1 MLILASQSASR
12 KALLSAAGVPHEA
25 VSPGVDEEAA
35 KAALRAEGLNA
46 RGLAD
51 ALAELKSMRVS
62 RRMPQNLVLGCDQT
76 LSLETGE
83 MLDKAEN
90 RKDAERILRLLSGK
104 THYLHSAAVISLAGE
119 PLWRHVER
127 VKMTVRPLSDAF
139 IESYLDAD
147 WNDCQWCVGCYRIEG
162 PGAQLFARVEGS
174 QFAVQGLPL
183 LPLLDYLRIRGV
195 LMS

>member
-51 ALAELKSMRVS
+51 ALADLKSMRVS

-83 MLDKAEN
+83 MLAKAEN

-104 THYLHSAAVISLAGE
+104 THYLHSAAVIARSEEHTSELQSLM
-119 PLWRHVER
+119 R
-127 VKMTVRPLSDAF
+127 T
-139 IESYLDAD
+139 SY
-147 WNDCQWCVGCYRIEG
+147 
-162 PGAQLFARVEGS
+162 
-174 QFAVQGLPL
+174 AVF
-183 LPLLDYLRIRGV
+183 YLKIKNNA
-195 LMS
+195 

>member
-1 MLILASQSASR
+1 
-12 KALLSAAGVPHEA
+12 
-25 VSPGVDEEAA
+25 
-35 KAALRAEGLNA
+35 
-46 RGLAD
+46 
-51 ALAELKSMRVS
+51 MRVS

-147 WNDCQWCVGCYRIEG
+147 WNDCQWCVGCYSIEG
-162 PGAQLFARVEGS
+162 PGSQLFARVEGS
-174 QFAVQGLPL
+174 QFAESGRASGRERRCQYV
-183 LPLLDYLRIRGV
+183 
-195 LMS
+195 

>member
-1 MLILASQSASR
+1 MQKMAY
-12 KALLSAAGVPHEA
+12 E
-25 VSPGVDEEAA
+25 
-35 KAALRAEGLNA
+35 LRISDWSSDVGSSYL
-46 RGLAD
+46 

-62 RRMPQNLVLGCDQT
+62 RRMPQNLVLGCDHT

-90 RKDAERILRLLSGK
+90 RKDAERILRLLYGK

-127 VKMTVRPLSDAF
+127 VKMTVRPLSDSF

-147 WNDCQWCVGCYRIEG
+147 WN
-162 PGAQLFARVEGS
+162 
-174 QFAVQGLPL
+174 AVQ
-183 LPLLDYLRIRGV
+183 
-195 LMS
+195 

>member
-1 MLILASQSASR
+1 
-12 KALLSAAGVPHEA
+12 
-25 VSPGVDEEAA
+25 
-35 KAALRAEGLNA
+35 
-46 RGLAD
+46 
-51 ALAELKSMRVS
+51 MRVS

-139 IESYLDAD
+139 MESYLDAH
-147 WNDCQWCVGCYRIEG
+147 WTDCLWCHGCYRIQWTGAHLYAGEEG
-162 PGAQLFARVEGS
+162 RHVAGQV
-174 QFAVQGLPL
+174 LPL
-183 LPLLDYLRIRGV
+183 VTMHGNHLIGGGAMSRCVQVRGT
-195 LMS
+195 

>member
-1 MLILASQSASR
+1 MQKMAY
-12 KALLSAAGVPHEA
+12 E
-25 VSPGVDEEAA
+25 
-35 KAALRAEGLNA
+35 LRISDWSSDVGSSYL
-46 RGLAD
+46 

-127 VKMTVRPLSDAF
+127 VKMTVRPLSDAV

-147 WNDCQWCVGCYRIEG
+147 WKSGRAHV
-162 PGAQLFARVEGS
+162 
-174 QFAVQGLPL
+174 
-183 LPLLDYLRIRGV
+183 
-195 LMS
+195 

>member
-1 MLILASQSASR
+1 
-12 KALLSAAGVPHEA
+12 
-25 VSPGVDEEAA
+25 
-35 KAALRAEGLNA
+35 
-46 RGLAD
+46 
-51 ALAELKSMRVS
+51 
-62 RRMPQNLVLGCDQT
+62 
-76 LSLETGE
+76 

-147 WNDCQWCVGCYRIEG
+147 WNDCPWCVGCYRIEG

-174 QFAVQGLPL
+174 QFAVQVLPL
-183 LPLLDYLRIRGV
+183 LPLLDYLRIRGGWMRSETRRV
-195 LMS
+195 GKGGGMTVR

>member
-62 RRMPQNLVLGCDQT
+62 RRMPQNHVFCCDQT

-83 MLDKAEN
+83 ILDKVEN
-90 RKDAERILRLLSGK
+90 RKVAERKLRVWSRK
-104 THYLHSAAVISLAGE
+104 TQYVHH
-119 PLWRHVER
+119 
-127 VKMTVRPLSDAF
+127 
-139 IESYLDAD
+139 
-147 WNDCQWCVGCYRIEG
+147 
-162 PGAQLFARVEGS
+162 
-174 QFAVQGLPL
+174 
-183 LPLLDYLRIRGV
+183 
-195 LMS
+195 

>member
-62 RRMPQNLVLGCDQT
+62 RRMPQHLVLGCDQT

-90 RKDAERILRLLSGK
+90 RKNAERILRLLSGK
-104 THYLHSAAVISLAGE
+104 THNLHSAAVISLAGK
-119 PLWRHVER
+119 PPWRHVGRE
-127 VKMTVRPLSDAF
+127 
-139 IESYLDAD
+139 E
-147 WNDCQWCVGCYRIEG
+147 
-162 PGAQLFARVEGS
+162 ARHGT
-174 QFAVQGLPL
+174 G
-183 LPLLDYLRIRGV
+183 
-195 LMS
+195 

>member
-12 KALLSAAGVPHEA
+12 RALLSAAGVPHEP

-35 KAALRAEGLNA
+35 KAALRADGLNA

-51 ALAELKSMRVS
+51 TLAELKSMRVS
-62 RRMPQNLVLGCDQT
+62 RRMPGNLVLGCDQT

-90 RKDAERILRLLSGK
+90 REDAERILRLLSGK
-104 THYLHSAAVISLAGE
+104 THYLNSAAVISLAGE
-119 PLWRHVER
+119 QLWRHVER
-127 VKMTVRPLSDAF
+127 VKMMVRPLSDAF

-147 WNDCQWCVGCYRIEG
+147 WNDCQWCVVCYRIEG
-162 PGAQLFARVEGS
+162 PGGQIFARGGGRE
-174 QFAVQGLPL
+174 
-183 LPLLDYLRIRGV
+183 RK
-195 LMS
+195 